1 MTTGASIGGLTT
13 DLKTGLAFLTRLP
26 FVHSAQTTGADVG
39 RASWTFPIIGAVV
52 GGFGALAY
60 WLAHA
65 AGQHPFVSG
74 VLALAATV
82 LVTGCLHEDGLADM
96 VDGFGGGASAE
107 RKLEIMRDSQIGTYG
122 ASALILSLM
131 LRAGAIASLADPTL
145 VTPALIAAH
154 AGARATLPIFMRRV
168 AGARQDGL
176 AADAGRPPLGSTAL
190 AGVLGLIA
198 VWLSLGLSGALVA
211 ILLLAALAGFM
222 AWLCRRQIGGQTGD
236 VLGALAQASEILI
249 LLVAAAWL

>member
-26 FVHSAQTTGADVG
+26 LAHSAQATGADVA
-39 RASWTFPIIGAVV
+39 RAAWTFPIIGALV

-60 WLAHA
+60 WLANA
-65 AGQHPFVSG
+65 TGQHPFVSG

-96 VDGFGGGASAE
+96 VDGFGGGASPE
-107 RKLEIMRDSQIGTYG
+107 RKLEIMRDSRIGTYG
-122 ASALILSLM
+122 ASALVLSLM
-131 LRAGAIASLADPTL
+131 LRAGAIASLADPAL

-154 AGARATLPIFMRRV
+154 AGARAMLPIFMRRV

-176 AADAGRPPLGSTAL
+176 GADAGRPQLGSTAL
-190 AGVLGLIA
+190 AGLLGVIA
-198 VWLSLGLSGALVA
+198 LWIGLGFSGALVA
-211 ILLLAALAGFM
+211 ILLLAAVAGFM

-236 VLGALAQASEILI
+236 VLGALEQACEILV

>member
-1 MTTGASIGGLTT
+1 
-13 DLKTGLAFLTRLP
+13 LTRLP
-26 FVHSAQTTGADVG
+26 FVHSAQTTGADVA
-39 RASWTFPIIGAVV
+39 RAAWTFPIIGALV
-52 GGFGALAY
+52 GGFGALTY
-60 WLAHA
+60 WLAHE

-122 ASALILSLM
+122 VSALVLSLM
-131 LRAGAIASLADPTL
+131 LRAGAVASLADPAL

-154 AGARATLPIFMRRV
+154 AGARAMLPIFMRLAPR
-168 AGARQDGL
+168 ARQDGL

-190 AGVLGLIA
+190 AGLLGVIVLWIGL
-198 VWLSLGLSGALVA
+198 GFSGAFIALLLVA
-211 ILLLAALAGFM
+211 AASGFT

-236 VLGALAQASEILI
+236 VLGALEQVCEILI